1 MTDLVSWM
9 NMETLMLLFSMMIII
24 AILTET
30 GVFDYV
36 AVYTYKVHL
45 KFAFV
50 ILNDYNDNFFGF
62 R

>member
-1 MTDLVSWM
+1 
-9 NMETLMLLFSMMIII
+9 METLMLLFSMMIII